1 MVDLLN
7 WCCLIKQQ
15 EELAD
20 PVLINVVI
28 ITLVFGVSIFG
39 WPGSFE
45 EKSFMSLLGATMDAW
60 GKEGGWFRRRPLH
73 ACFGLFGKKGIR
85 VFEAFEQSPLAV
97 KDPFLKSWLV

>member
-45 EKSFMSLLGATMDAW
+45 EKSFMSLLGATIDAW
-60 GKEGGWFRRRPLH
+60 GKEGGWFRRPLH

>member
-1 MVDLLN
+1 MDLLN

-45 EKSFMSLLGATMDAW
+45 EKSFMSLLGATIDAW
-60 GKEGGWFRRRPLH
+60 VLRRRPLH